1 MLTACQRKQHRDTLE
16 VVFCCFLTALG
27 VPGFQNAQ
35 VKSPSAISH
44 FLNDY
49 DWSTRTLIRTMRSH
63 ALEAFR
69 DYLRGRRG
77 RPPMIEVIVDTTSI
91 AKEGQFA
98 GLDGWIHTLNRVRG
112 LHVVMLYICCG
123 DLRLPWSFRIW
134 HGKGTPSPQDLALQL
149 VRQLPREVLSRSR
162 QVHFLGDAG
171 FSSVKLLKGLDALG
185 LTFTVGMRAD
195 RQMTNGKKV
204 RDITS
209 QERHIE
215 LADLEGMELWL
226 YWVWLPKAD
235 HGQPMQRFVI
245 TNRCRTSTTVRKTG
259 RRRWKIEALFKTLKS
274 RFAFGKF
281 GQKSKLGVLRY
292 LCLSVAAFL
301 LCHLEH
307 LESPASGQEESSWP
321 DWGELARQVQAKLL
335 GWVRLIQLDLERQ
348 RILDVWEGKTA

>member
-1 MLTACQRKQHRDTLE
+1 MT
-16 VVFCCFLTALG
+16 
-27 VPGFQNAQ
+27 
-35 VKSPSAISH
+35 
-44 FLNDY
+44 
-49 DWSTRTLIRTMRSH
+49 
-63 ALEAFR
+63 
-69 DYLRGRRG
+69 
-77 RPPMIEVIVDTTSI
+77 
-91 AKEGQFA
+91 
-98 GLDGWIHTLNRVRG
+98 
-112 LHVVMLYICCG
+112 
-123 DLRLPWSFRIW
+123 
-134 HGKGTPSPQDLALQL
+134 
-149 VRQLPREVLSRSR
+149 RSR

-195 RQMTNGKKV
+195 RQMLGGKKI
-204 RDITS
+204 RDVTS

-226 YWVWLPKAD
+226 YWVWLPRAD
-235 HGQPMQRFVI
+235 HGEPMQRFVI
-245 TNRCRTSTTVRKTG
+245 TNRRRTSTTVRKTG

-281 GQKSKLGVLRY
+281 GQKTKLGVLRY

-301 LCHLEH
+301 LCHFEQLDTQE
-307 LESPASGQEESSWP
+307 SGQEDPSWP